1 MINLIAGFF
10 CSFFLHAFLFSFFF
24 NINFNDY
31 SEEKIIQLPV
41 SLIFEEKIEP
51 KPKKSS
57 SKNVKTTSSSL
68 SEDAKSKNDFESDV
82 NSFFSNLEKD
92 RDRVEQISTQSEVLK
107 IAAKIRAEYEFLWQK
122 PKNLPEDLFVKVLI
136 SIAPSGEVVNYE
148 ILNKSGNEVF
158 DRSIRIALDRISS
171 FDFIKNISRK
181 MNQKITII
189 GKINKRFKKEL
200 FLENLK
206 VFINIILFEP

>member
-51 KPKKSS
+51 KPNKSS

-82 NSFFSNLEKD
+82 NSFFSNLERD

-148 ILNKSGNEVF
+148 ILNKSGNEFF
-158 DRSIRIALDRISS
+158 DRSISIALDRISS
-171 FDFIKNISRK
+171 FDFMKNISRNDFEK
-181 MNQKITII
+181 NF
-189 GKINKRFKKEL
+189 REF
-200 FLENLK
+200 NLQ
-206 VFINIILFEP
+206 FSSN

>member
-57 SKNVKTTSSSL
+57 SKNVKTTSSSF

-107 IAAKIRAEYEFLWQK
+107 IAAKIRAHSRFSSVKFPLCKHWLIVETSFFLTASFK
-122 PKNLPEDLFVKVLI
+122 I
-136 SIAPSGEVVNYE
+136 SIVN
-148 ILNKSGNEVF
+148 V
-158 DRSIRIALDRISS
+158 IS
-171 FDFIKNISRK
+171 
-181 MNQKITII
+181 M
-189 GKINKRFKKEL
+189 L
-200 FLENLK
+200 F
-206 VFINIILFEP
+206 

>member
-10 CSFFLHAFLFSFFF
+10 CSFFLHAFLFSFLF
-24 NINFNDY
+24 NISFNDY

-41 SLIFEEKIEP
+41 NLIFEDKIKP
-51 KPKKSS
+51 KPKKTS
-57 SKNVKTTSSSL
+57 SKIDKKTTSSFL
-68 SEDAKSKNDFESDV
+68 DETNSKNEFQSDV

-107 IAAKIRAEYEFLWQK
+107 IAAKIRSEYEFLWQK

-171 FDFIKNISRK
+171 FDFIKNISRNDFEK
-181 MNQKITII
+181 NF
-189 GKINKRFKKEL
+189 REF
-200 FLENLK
+200 NLQ
-206 VFINIILFEP
+206 FSSN

>member
-10 CSFFLHAFLFSFFF
+10 CSFFLHAFLLSFFF

-31 SEEKIIQLPV
+31 SEEKIVQLPV
-41 SLIFEEKIEP
+41 NLIFEEKIEP
-51 KPKKSS
+51 KPNKSS

-82 NSFFSNLEKD
+82 NSFFSNLERD

-171 FDFIKNISRK
+171 FDFIKNISRNDFEK
-181 MNQKITII
+181 NF
-189 GKINKRFKKEL
+189 REF
-200 FLENLK
+200 NLQ
-206 VFINIILFEP
+206 FSSN

>member
-31 SEEKIIQLPV
+31 SEEKIVQLPV
-41 SLIFEEKIEP
+41 NLIFEEKIEP
-51 KPKKSS
+51 VPKKSS
-57 SKNVKTTSSSL
+57 SKNVKTFSSSL

-171 FDFIKNISRK
+171 FDFIKNISRNDFEK
-181 MNQKITII
+181 NF
-189 GKINKRFKKEL
+189 REF
-200 FLENLK
+200 NLQ
-206 VFINIILFEP
+206 FSSN

>member
-51 KPKKSS
+51 KPNKSS
-57 SKNVKTTSSSL
+57 SKNIKTTSPSF

-158 DRSIRIALDRISS
+158 DRAIRIALDRISS
-171 FDFIKNISRK
+171 FDFIKNISRNDFEK
-181 MNQKITII
+181 NF
-189 GKINKRFKKEL
+189 REF
-200 FLENLK
+200 NLQ
-206 VFINIILFEP
+206 FSSN

>member
-10 CSFFLHAFLFSFFF
+10 CSFFLHAFLFSFLF
-24 NINFNDY
+24 NISFNDY

-41 SLIFEEKIEP
+41 NLIFEEKIKPIAKKTSP
-51 KPKKSS
+51 KSDK
-57 SKNVKTTSSSL
+57 KTTSSFL
-68 SEDAKSKNDFESDV
+68 DETNSKNEFQSDV

-136 SIAPSGEVVNYE
+136 SIAPSGEVINYE

-171 FDFIKNISRK
+171 FDFIKNISRNDFEK
-181 MNQKITII
+181 NF
-189 GKINKRFKKEL
+189 REF
-200 FLENLK
+200 NLQ
-206 VFINIILFEP
+206 FSSN

>member
-51 KPKKSS
+51 KPNKSS

-92 RDRVEQISTQSEVLK
+92 RDRLEQISTQSEVLK

-171 FDFIKNISRK
+171 FDFIKNISRNDFEK
-181 MNQKITII
+181 NF
-189 GKINKRFKKEL
+189 REF
-200 FLENLK
+200 NLQ
-206 VFINIILFEP
+206 FSSN

>member
-41 SLIFEEKIEP
+41 NLIFEVKIEP
-51 KPKKSS
+51 KTKKSS
-57 SKNVKTTSSSL
+57 SKNVKTTPSSFSK
-68 SEDAKSKNDFESDV
+68 DAKSKNDFESDV

-92 RDRVEQISTQSEVLK
+92 RDRVEQISTQSEILK

-171 FDFIKNISRK
+171 FDFIKNISRNDFEK
-181 MNQKITII
+181 NF
-189 GKINKRFKKEL
+189 REF
-200 FLENLK
+200 NLQ
-206 VFINIILFEP
+206 FSSN

>member
-41 SLIFEEKIEP
+41 NLIYEEKIEP

-57 SKNVKTTSSSL
+57 SKNVKTTSSSF
-68 SEDAKSKNDFESDV
+68 SEDAKSKNEFESDV

-107 IAAKIRAEYEFLWQK
+107 IAAKIRSEYEFLWQK

-148 ILNKSGNEVF
+148 IQNKSGNEVF

-171 FDFIKNISRK
+171 FDFIKNISRNDFEK
-181 MNQKITII
+181 NF
-189 GKINKRFKKEL
+189 REF
-200 FLENLK
+200 NLQ
-206 VFINIILFEP
+206 FSSN

>member
-24 NINFNDY
+24 NISFNDY

-41 SLIFEEKIEP
+41 NLIFEEKIKP
-51 KPKKSS
+51 IPKKTSPKS
-57 SKNVKTTSSSL
+57 DKKTTSSFL
-68 SEDAKSKNDFESDV
+68 DETNSKNEFKSDV

-122 PKNLPEDLFVKVLI
+122 PKNLHEDLFVKVLI

-171 FDFIKNISRK
+171 FDFIKNISRNDFEK
-181 MNQKITII
+181 NF
-189 GKINKRFKKEL
+189 REF
-200 FLENLK
+200 NLQ
-206 VFINIILFEP
+206 FSSN

>member
-24 NINFNDY
+24 NISFNDY

-41 SLIFEEKIEP
+41 NLIFEDKIKP
-51 KPKKSS
+51 KPKKTS
-57 SKNVKTTSSSL
+57 SKNDKKTTSSFL
-68 SEDAKSKNDFESDV
+68 DETNSKNEFQSDV

-171 FDFIKNISRK
+171 FDFIKNISRNDFEK
-181 MNQKITII
+181 NF
-189 GKINKRFKKEL
+189 REF
-200 FLENLK
+200 NLQ
-206 VFINIILFEP
+206 FSSN

>member
-41 SLIFEEKIEP
+41 NLIFEDKIKP
-51 KPKKSS
+51 KPKKTS
-57 SKNVKTTSSSL
+57 SKIDKKTTSSFL
-68 SEDAKSKNDFESDV
+68 DETNSKNEFQSDV

-136 SIAPSGEVVNYE
+136 SIAPSGEVINYE

-171 FDFIKNISRK
+171 FDFIKNISRNDFEK
-181 MNQKITII
+181 NF
-189 GKINKRFKKEL
+189 REF
-200 FLENLK
+200 NLQ
-206 VFINIILFEP
+206 FSSN

>member
-41 SLIFEEKIEP
+41 NLIFEEKIKP
-51 KPKKSS
+51 KPKKTS
-57 SKNVKTTSSSL
+57 SKNDKITTSSFL
-68 SEDAKSKNDFESDV
+68 DETNSKNEFQSDV

-107 IAAKIRAEYEFLWQK
+107 IATKIRAEYEFLWQK

-171 FDFIKNISRK
+171 FDFIKNISRNDFEK
-181 MNQKITII
+181 NF
-189 GKINKRFKKEL
+189 REF
-200 FLENLK
+200 NLQ
-206 VFINIILFEP
+206 FSSN

>member
-24 NINFNDY
+24 NISFNDY

-41 SLIFEEKIEP
+41 NLIFEEKIKP
-51 KPKKSS
+51 KPKKTS
-57 SKNVKTTSSSL
+57 SKNDKKTTSSFL
-68 SEDAKSKNDFESDV
+68 DETNSKNEFQSDV

-92 RDRVEQISTQSEVLK
+92 RDRVEQIYTQSEVLK

-171 FDFIKNISRK
+171 FDFIKNISRNDFEK
-181 MNQKITII
+181 NF
-189 GKINKRFKKEL
+189 REF
-200 FLENLK
+200 NLQ
-206 VFINIILFEP
+206 FSSN